1 MRMRKKVL
9 DRPPLDCCRVFHLSM
24 RFACVFIICYTAIF
38 KYSLASNDHGQGQMI
53 SSSLAGRAACAGED
67 VTLTCAVLGTG
78 RLTWVINS
86 SANTILF
93 NLEDDSSLT
102 TQTDSTGQFTASLIH
117 YSRHLQYYF
126 LGNLTSTLHTIVN
139 PSLMEYPI
147 NILCYYGISN
157 SISVPSY
164 IEFWLS
170 PRMRLSSPDHSP
182 LIARTRVLAICSF
195 CRFSSYN
202 TASGRF
208 YQPGET
214 FMTHL
219 TYSGLCCFFIIF

>member
-1 MRMRKKVL
+1 MTSIGLHLREAGRTFVFPNNWSTVIRLRYASFSGLRMRSTSLVIALVSVL
-9 DRPPLDCCRVFHLSM
+9 CRRRVSTQRNDSGHELPLVADAQKWPRENWYHAS
-24 RFACVFIICYTAIF
+24 FAIAHAHPTLRHVPSLFNDELVIISALRKCKLPAYVYVCI
-38 KYSLASNDHGQGQMI
+38 
-53 SSSLAGRAACAGED
+53 
-67 VTLTCAVLGTG
+67 CAVRKGHVMYVQKTHVRTYVCISLSVT
-78 RLTWVINS
+78 I
-86 SANTILF
+86 SAF
-93 NLEDDSSLT
+93 
-102 TQTDSTGQFTASLIH
+102 F
-117 YSRHLQYYF
+117 R
-126 LGNLTSTLHTIVN
+126 
-139 PSLMEYPI
+139 
-147 NILCYYGISN
+147 
-157 SISVPSY
+157 

-219 TYSGLCCFFIIF
+219 TYSGLCCFFFFAFFFKY